1 MSTVTSEFGSA
12 SPPIFFSFYKRFN
25 HRQEEPTADATMLR
39 FLLST
44 IAVRADLIGARVQ
57 NDQDRKQIVDRVKTA
72 LDTIVVQNSADGIM
86 VKGQARRGEDA
97 WNEAYRLE
105 RLLALAEPSDSLI
118 QETQRRIAEAS
129 EENVPAAPRLQR
141 RFDQIMKD
149 EFGADPPNKP
159 LSPTAEINL
168 RNLLQ
173 DVLEWHHWSSQR
185 TFCIRPMQK
194 TATNR
199 IVSAEVLAFIF
210 VVTPFA
216 YLYSLEFMF
225 KNPPDFEYWSGLPFY
240 LALSAGLFGAFFSRM
255 QWLQSNG
262 DSLSLSQVRDAMDW
276 RSIRLRGAVGMGGA
290 LIVYFFL
297 QSGMV
302 SGSLFPNFDDF
313 GVHEG
318 WTSVKDGQHG
328 AFSVH
333 LFQPSSALALL
344 VVWSFIAGFSERFV
358 PGILSATET
367 SLGSA
372 ASNQSK

>member
-1 MSTVTSEFGSA
+1 MSIATSEFGSA
-12 SPPIFFSFYKRFN
+12 SSAMFLGFFKPFG
-25 HRQEEPTADATMLR
+25 HRQDEPTTDAIMLR

-44 IAVRADLIGARVQ
+44 IAVRADFIAARVED
-57 NDQDRKQIVDRVKTA
+57 DQDKRKIVDRVKAA
-72 LDTIVVQNSADGIM
+72 LDAIVVQNDANGIM
-86 VKGQARRGEDA
+86 VKGQASRGEDA

-105 RLLALAEPSDSLI
+105 RLLALAEPRDGLI
-118 QETQRRIAEAS
+118 QETERRIAEAS
-129 EENVPAAPRLQR
+129 EEKVAAAPRLQKR
-141 RFDQIMKD
+141 YDQIMKD
-149 EFGADPPNKP
+149 EFGADPPNKS
-159 LSPTAEINL
+159 LSPTAEVNM

-185 TFCIRPMQK
+185 TFCLRPMQK
-194 TATNR
+194 CATNR

-210 VVTPFA
+210 VVAPFA
-216 YLYSLEFMF
+216 YLYSREYIF
-225 KNPPDFEYWSGLPFY
+225 KNPPNFEYWSGLPFY

-262 DSLSLSQVRDAMDW
+262 DSLSLSQVRGAMDW

-313 GVHEG
+313 GVREG
-318 WTSVKDGQHG
+318 WSSVKDGQHG

-333 LFQPSSALALL
+333 LFQPTSALALL
-344 VVWSFIAGFSERFV
+344 AVWSFIAGFSERFV

-367 SLGSA
+367 TLGSA
-372 ASNQSK
+372 ASNQSR